1 MARGKVQLRRI
12 ENPVHRQVTFCKRR
26 AGLLKKARE
35 LSVLCDA
42 DIGIIIFSAHGK
54 LYDLAT
60 TGTMEELIERY
71 KSASGEQ
78 ANGCGDQRMDPKQ
91 EAMVLKQEINL
102 LQKGLRYIYGNRANE
117 HITVEELNALER
129 YLEIWMY
136 NIRSAKEGMLKAANE
151 ILQEKIVEQNG
162 LINVAAGGSGYGG
175 QLHTILRQR
184 GLDPELL
191 RPFVT
196 PGALD
201 PFAALAFTSRSGI
214 SAFSRAL
221 PSSPPRCPISDAAS
235 ALPFTVAA
243 LGSDADL
250 LDGAFLSRLCRD
262 AAAGRVSVLVPDV
275 PTSAGLVEAL
285 GSGSGRRVL
294 CPVPDVV
301 SLREPPVVPG
311 FLAGLEA
318 AGWVA
323 VRAPAYITSWAGRRC
338 AEALVAAEAA
348 PPDAVVFTS
357 TADGQA
363 TVHRYSSAA
372 RGADSDTVP
381 GANI

>member
-78 ANGCGDQRMDPKQ
+78 ANACGDQRMDPKQ

-102 LQKGLRYIYGNRANE
+102 LQKGLRYIYGNRGNE
-117 HITVEELNALER
+117 HMTVEELNALER

-162 LINVAAGGSGYGG
+162 LIDVGMMVADQQNGHFSKVPLIEEITNPLTILSGYS
-175 QLHTILRQR
+175 TCR
-184 GLDPELL
+184 GSEM
-191 RPFVT
+191 
-196 PGALD
+196 G
-201 PFAALAFTSRSGI
+201 
-214 SAFSRAL
+214 
-221 PSSPPRCPISDAAS
+221 
-235 ALPFTVAA
+235 
-243 LGSDADL
+243 
-250 LDGAFLSRLCRD
+250 
-262 AAAGRVSVLVPDV
+262 
-275 PTSAGLVEAL
+275 
-285 GSGSGRRVL
+285 
-294 CPVPDVV
+294 
-301 SLREPPVVPG
+301 
-311 FLAGLEA
+311 
-318 AGWVA
+318 
-323 VRAPAYITSWAGRRC
+323 
-338 AEALVAAEAA
+338 
-348 PPDAVVFTS
+348 
-357 TADGQA
+357 
-363 TVHRYSSAA
+363 YSF
-372 RGADSDTVP
+372 
-381 GANI
+381 

>member
-35 LSVLCDA
+35 LSILCEA

-78 ANGCGDQRMDPKQ
+78 ANACGDQRMDPKQ

-117 HITVEELNALER
+117 HMTVEELNALER

-162 LINVAAGGSGYGG
+162 LIDVGMMVADQQNGHFSTVPLLEEITNPLTILSGYS
-175 QLHTILRQR
+175 TCR
-184 GLDPELL
+184 GSEM
-191 RPFVT
+191 
-196 PGALD
+196 G
-201 PFAALAFTSRSGI
+201 
-214 SAFSRAL
+214 
-221 PSSPPRCPISDAAS
+221 
-235 ALPFTVAA
+235 
-243 LGSDADL
+243 
-250 LDGAFLSRLCRD
+250 
-262 AAAGRVSVLVPDV
+262 
-275 PTSAGLVEAL
+275 
-285 GSGSGRRVL
+285 
-294 CPVPDVV
+294 
-301 SLREPPVVPG
+301 
-311 FLAGLEA
+311 
-318 AGWVA
+318 
-323 VRAPAYITSWAGRRC
+323 
-338 AEALVAAEAA
+338 
-348 PPDAVVFTS
+348 
-357 TADGQA
+357 
-363 TVHRYSSAA
+363 YSF
-372 RGADSDTVP
+372 
-381 GANI
+381 